1 MKPSTGYEKAGPVVT
16 VIGTRPEIIKF
27 APVAKACVASG
38 VSHEMVHTG
47 QHYSYEMD
55 CRIFEDLDLPVPRH
69 NLKIGSGSHAE
80 ETAKALVGLEKL
92 FEDLEPALVLV
103 LGDTNSTLAGALA
116 ASKLHIPVGHIEA
129 GLRSFDRE
137 MPEEKNRVLTDHLSD
152 ILFAPT
158 ETSAKNLAR
167 EGISPR
173 RILIT
178 GNTIVDAVGLG
189 LHLLEVKAKEKTRLD
204 VIPDEKFMLLTL
216 HREENVDREDTL
228 RKIMSGVSLAS
239 AKVGMNV
246 VFPAHPRTLRRIK
259 QYDIH
264 IPDSIHL
271 TEPKGYLEFL
281 RLERDAD
288 VILTDSGGV
297 QEEACILGVPCV
309 TLRRSTERPET
320 IAVGA
325 NRLAGLESREIVM
338 GVETMISTSLG
349 WQNPFGDGKAGNRIV
364 DAIVQNGWS
373 NTT

>member
-1 MKPSTGYEKAGPVVT
+1 
-16 VIGTRPEIIKF
+16 
-27 APVAKACVASG
+27 
-38 VSHEMVHTG
+38 
-47 QHYSYEMD
+47 
-55 CRIFEDLDLPVPRH
+55 
-69 NLKIGSGSHAE
+69 
-80 ETAKALVGLEKL
+80 
-92 FEDLEPALVLV
+92 
-103 LGDTNSTLAGALA
+103 
-116 ASKLHIPVGHIEA
+116 
-129 GLRSFDRE
+129 
-137 MPEEKNRVLTDHLSD
+137 
-152 ILFAPT
+152 
-158 ETSAKNLAR
+158 
-167 EGISPR
+167 
-173 RILIT
+173 
-178 GNTIVDAVGLG
+178 
-189 LHLLEVKAKEKTRLD
+189 
-204 VIPDEKFMLLTL
+204 
-216 HREENVDREDTL
+216 
-228 RKIMSGVSLAS
+228 
-239 AKVGMNV
+239 MNV